1 MLAITGIAW
10 LFFREYAG
18 YVGGGAWFILLF
30 LPMAGLRRASQL
42 AAEGHYQS
50 ATRLTRALQILHP
63 TAQLREQL
71 HVFKRLESQNRPAP
85 KIDIESLPTTI
96 FRRLR
101 AAPAVALL
109 ILINVVVFG
118 VELHRQG
125 LTDPMM
131 LHRLGALDASAVII
145 RAEFWRLFTAL
156 FLHDSIVHLGFNL
169 FALYIIGPPLEKII
183 GAVRFGACYLISG
196 IGSTIGVV
204 ALTQLHVLRPADLIG
219 ASGCIMGIVGVWAGV
234 LLRHRHLWQAKQ
246 RLLNILLIIVIEV
259 LFDILT
265 PQVSTSAHL
274 CGLVTGFAIG
284 MAVRPKQTSF

>member
-10 LFFREYAG
+10 LFCREYAG
-18 YVGGGAWFILLF
+18 YVGGGAWFVLLF

-42 AAEGHYQS
+42 AAEGRYQS
-50 ATRLTRALQILHP
+50 AARLTRTLQILHP

-71 HVFKRLESQNRPAP
+71 HVFQRLQSQNRPAP

-109 ILINVVVFG
+109 ILINVAVFG
-118 VELHRQG
+118 VELHRQA

-246 RLLNILLIIVIEV
+246 RLLNILLIIVIQV